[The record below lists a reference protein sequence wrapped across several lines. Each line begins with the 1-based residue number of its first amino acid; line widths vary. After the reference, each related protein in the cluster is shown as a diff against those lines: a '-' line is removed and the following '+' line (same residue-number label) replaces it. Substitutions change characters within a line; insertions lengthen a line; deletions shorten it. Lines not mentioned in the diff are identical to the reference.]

1 MIVYHYTDLKS
12 GISILQDGF
21 IEVPETIDNNIKSA
35 IWFTKQSKYIPSTLN
50 DNKSFD
56 EKIKTVGCMRFVF
69 NNEGELPT
77 WKNFINNLKLQKRD
91 YLEIMMNLDKLT
103 GTEPGEIYLIDNT
116 EPVDIQVWSK
126 GLGSKICV
134 PENHLKTIDKSFA
147 NTPGCGCYRYPW
159 TSKDFP
165 EPGGPKNITILYFV
179 ISFQFI

>member
-1 MIVYHYTDLKS
+1 MTVYHYTDLKS

-69 NNEGELPT
+69 HNEGELTT

-91 YLEIMMNLDKLT
+91 YLEIMMNLDKAGSEFLLKNQFLLKYLQISGT
-103 GTEPGEIYLIDNT
+103 G
-116 EPVDIQVWSK
+116 QM
-126 GLGSKICV
+126 
-134 PENHLKTIDKSFA
+134 KTIFKRLLEKQNYS
-147 NTPGCGCYRYPW
+147 N
-159 TSKDFP
+159 KLQIIL
-165 EPGGPKNITILYFV
+165 NINPFKLFGNINIQINL
-179 ISFQFI
+179 

>member
-56 EKIKTVGCMRFVF
+56 EKIKTFGCMRFVF
-69 NNEGELPT
+69 HNEGELTT

-91 YLEIMMNLDKLT
+91 YLEIMMNLDKA
-103 GTEPGEIYLIDNT
+103 
-116 EPVDIQVWSK
+116 
-126 GLGSKICV
+126 GS
-134 PENHLKTIDKSFA
+134 E
-147 NTPGCGCYRYPW
+147 
-159 TSKDFP
+159 TSKWFCSF
-165 EPGGPKNITILYFV
+165 KNISLQELVSIEVFTDKWDWANEDNIQKAVRKAELL
-179 ISFQFI
+179 

>member
-1 MIVYHYTDLKS
+1 MTVYHYTDLKS

-69 NNEGELPT
+69 HNEGELTT

-91 YLEIMMNLDKLT
+91 YLEIMMNLDKA
-103 GTEPGEIYLIDNT
+103 
-116 EPVDIQVWSK
+116 
-126 GLGSKICV
+126 GSETSNWFC
-134 PENHLKTIDKSFA
+134 SF
-147 NTPGCGCYRYPW
+147 
-159 TSKDFP
+159 
-165 EPGGPKNITILYFV
+165 KNISLKELVSIEVFTDKWDWANEDNIQKAVRKAELL
-179 ISFQFI
+179 